1 MGKLADVESVTPNFI
16 GQTDAPANKISDYM
30 AQEKLYCLKKRPIP
44 YQLRLSTQLLQIQA
58 AQKQSAVKFCFNA
71 ILIAEVTDKDKD
83 KINIDRSSNSFKFDD
98 SKIIKSNRLVTIL
111 VFIGGVQARLS
122 ADVIDYEISLLLSKD
137 SLKKANAM
145 VDFKNDNMIFFQ
157 KTVESFTL
165 IHVNMLSC

>member
-1 MGKLADVESVTPNFI
+1 M
-16 GQTDAPANKISDYM
+16 
-30 AQEKLYCLKKRPIP
+30 
-44 YQLRLSTQLLQIQA
+44 
-58 AQKQSAVKFCFNA
+58 KFCFNT

-98 SKIIKSNRLVTIL
+98 SKIIKSNRLVTIP
-111 VFIGGVQARLS
+111 VFLGGVQTRLS

-165 IHVNMLSC
+165 IHVTMLSC